1 MGVTNPLLTGMILQV
16 ALDSWFCKG
25 NIIFTPRIM
34 GSQIIEPVTVDL
46 KEPCE
51 KQSQTNPF
59 CFEGPI
65 ADS

>member
-1 MGVTNPLLTGMILQV
+1 
-16 ALDSWFCKG
+16 
-25 NIIFTPRIM
+25 M

-51 KQSQTNPF
+51 KQSQSPF
-59 CFEGPI
+59 CFEGPV